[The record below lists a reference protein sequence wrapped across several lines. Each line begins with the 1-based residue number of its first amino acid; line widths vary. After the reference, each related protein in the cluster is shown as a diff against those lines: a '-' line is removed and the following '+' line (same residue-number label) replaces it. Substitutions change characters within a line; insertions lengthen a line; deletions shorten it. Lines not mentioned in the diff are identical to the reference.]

1 MFALNSVRGEL
12 IIVKISNWTLRSL
25 EEWGG
30 VRGRGTVWDGVRG
43 TNCPQVKEG
52 RAQCSRCH
60 CGGFPWAFG
69 NSLASEGCLST
80 VAFGYTYVWE
90 FSVFFLASKTAAS
103 VWERQ
108 LPLRSIHV
116 PQPSEVSQASALVV
130 SEVQEIA
137 RRASGSVPL
146 PF

>member
-1 MFALNSVRGEL
+1 M
-12 IIVKISNWTLRSL
+12 
-25 EEWGG
+25 
-30 VRGRGTVWDGVRG
+30 GRGAWYKLPSSERG
-43 TNCPQVKEG
+43 ASAVQQMSLRRVPLGFREFARFGRLPINCRLWVD
-52 RAQCSRCH
+52 
-60 CGGFPWAFG
+60 
-69 NSLASEGCLST
+69 
-80 VAFGYTYVWE
+80 TYVWE
-90 FSVFFLASKTAAS
+90 FSVFFQASKTAAS

-108 LPLRSIHV
+108 LPLRSMHV